1 MLKKSALLLFLF
13 MALLSEA
20 FSQAQLPDQEALDFH
35 AGRRSVL
42 REKMPPNSVAVFF
55 ANPIRNRANDVDY
68 VYHQDPNFYYLTGWP
83 EPHAVLVL
91 YSSPQKDA
99 QGDYHERLYI
109 QERNATAEQWNGY
122 RLGIEGATKMGFDR
136 VALRQ
141 KFVNSPL
148 DFSAFDEVLIFEFKN
163 DERNLPNDKYDLYQL
178 KQTFKKAINF
188 PDNFKRNQYRIQQAI
203 RTADPD
209 NFLRLKNYVSWA
221 ISRDSTLLDDPII
234 KDFTALETLEVPAD
248 LKMKSAFILKDFIFD
263 VDKLETILGD
273 LREVKTPFELQQLRR
288 AIEISA
294 IGQVEVMKALHPKM
308 TEREVQGIHEYVFK
322 KYGAAYE
329 GYPSIVGG
337 GNNACVLHYIE
348 NSDSPAETDL
358 ILMDLGAEFKGY
370 TADVTRTL
378 PVNGT
383 FSLPQRQLYEI
394 VYQAQEAGI
403 ARAVVGARARE
414 ITQVTQ
420 EVVQKGLLNLG
431 IIEKPEDYRQYY
443 PHGAVHHIGLDVHDL
458 SNYGPLPAN
467 SVITVEPGIYIP
479 KGSPCDPKWWGIG
492 IRIEDDILITDTGP
506 VNLSKGAPRHWKDI
520 EAMMKQ
526 PSPLDQFVLPALSN

>member
-141 KFVNSPL
+141 KFVNSPP

-209 NFLRLKNYVSWA
+209 SFLRLKNYVSWA

-234 KDFTALETLEVPAD
+234 KDFTTLETLEVPAD

>member
-141 KFVNSPL
+141 KFVNSPP

-209 NFLRLKNYVSWA
+209 SFLRLKNYVSWA

-234 KDFTALETLEVPAD
+234 KDFTTLETLEVPAD

-348 NSDSPAETDL
+348 NSASPAETDL

>member
-13 MALLSEA
+13 MAFLSEA

-209 NFLRLKNYVSWA
+209 SFLRLKNYVSWA

>member
-1 MLKKSALLLFLF
+1 MLKKSALLFFLF
-13 MALLSEA
+13 MAFLSEA

-234 KDFTALETLEVPAD
+234 KDFTTLETLEVPAD
-248 LKMKSAFILKDFIFD
+248 LKVKSAFILKDFIFD

>member
-13 MALLSEA
+13 MAFLSEA

-248 LKMKSAFILKDFIFD
+248 LKVKSAFILKDFIFD

-348 NSDSPAETDL
+348 NSASPAETDL

-431 IIEKPEDYRQYY
+431 I
-443 PHGAVHHIGLDVHDL
+443 
-458 SNYGPLPAN
+458 
-467 SVITVEPGIYIP
+467 
-479 KGSPCDPKWWGIG
+479 
-492 IRIEDDILITDTGP
+492 
-506 VNLSKGAPRHWKDI
+506 
-520 EAMMKQ
+520 
-526 PSPLDQFVLPALSN
+526 

>member
-1 MLKKSALLLFLF
+1 MLKKSALLFFLF
-13 MALLSEA
+13 MAFLSEA

-209 NFLRLKNYVSWA
+209 SFLRLKNYVSWA

-492 IRIEDDILITDTGP
+492 IRIEDDILITDMGP

>member
-141 KFVNSPL
+141 KFVNSPP

-234 KDFTALETLEVPAD
+234 KDFTTLETLEVPAD

>member
-248 LKMKSAFILKDFIFD
+248 LKVKSAFILKDFIFD